1 MPEYKVQEVKKSGLI
16 IVHYGIFKIGWDWL
30 ILLCTF
36 YVAIMV
42 PFNAAFKREGRIK
55 EFIYMDVF
63 VEVMFAID
71 IVLNFRTTFL
81 NKSGQVVYD
90 SRLIAINY
98 IRGWFLLDLL
108 AAIPFDVLY
117 AFSVETMTMVHL
129 LKVARLLRLA
139 RLLQKL
145 ERYNQYSVV
154 VLALLMCMFA
164 LLAHWLAC
172 IWYAIG
178 KAELDDNDGN
188 WTVGWL
194 YELSERLDNL
204 IINKTHNIPDIVTSY
219 LTALYFTCSSLT
231 SVGFGNVSANTNAEK
246 IFSVCAMLVGAI
258 MHAVV
263 FGNVTTII
271 QRMYARRATFH
282 SKTKDLK
289 DFFRVHHIPKPL
301 KHRMRDYFQAMWSIN
316 NGIDFKEILK
326 DFPEDMRGEIA
337 IHLHRE
343 ILSLPIF
350 QQSPPGCLKSVS
362 LQTERFVCGPGE
374 FIMRKGDA
382 VNYLYYVCSGSME
395 VLKDEQ
401 VVAILGKGDIFGTD
415 LDYDDPVSISG
426 CDVRSLAYC
435 ELLCIQV
442 KGLVEALLLY
452 PDFAETFNSELP
464 NDLTYNVREGHE
476 DHSDDESSTAAPVI
490 TLPSISEDEEE
501 ENEDN
506 NNDSTSKKRS
516 RPSRLLRLPR
526 DDHDEDG
533 GGVEGKG
540 NTSLSPLL
548 SQFSREN
555 SSSEWLAGR
564 GKMPNGH
571 IGATLSMRLANQ
583 QSKLKDWISRAR
595 KRDDGHAAPSTTPL
609 VSSVPTTPTQPPAYA
624 PTRPKPNIPPPL
636 LSALALRRTA
646 SGGNRL
652 NHRRC
657 RDKMKSCRT
666 LPTLNSGSLLR
677 LVSSSPTP
685 QQYVHV
691 HNSLHPSYNPSPSP
705 NPNLYPAP
713 SFYFSQSTDGG
724 DTRDTISLQS
734 GSSLAPEWS
743 GYLSQGKPEQF
754 LSPFQTSKFNFGGGT
769 PSPLVSPRVNF
780 SPGNFPSLS
789 RQSVLSLN
797 NDRIPAVSGLSGDKT
812 GSIKHLHSP
821 NQRCDRV
828 PPLTHA
834 DGAKSLFI
842 KPSRS
847 LDAGGPKNNE
857 IRVATTAASASLDMT
872 TEGLDKK
879 NLSPESLNSKVSGFQ
894 NEYYQLTQLE
904 PCDARSGHCE
914 KASALRMSD
923 LELSFSS
930 DSPQFDISTTEDEA
944 LFRSDKKM
952 MDNNGTLSSR
962 NSYSLQRTDAEAV
975 ESFSHL
981 KTSHRIKLAGLYPQ
995 GLDSMT
1001 LNILRKRQ
1009 QLTVTSAP
1017 FPRAPGDIEYI
1028 DAEPGQRPSSQ
1039 RTAAK
1044 SHSPSLSQLPVFT
1057 TTPSPA
1063 MAPQAT
1069 KLDASKSF
1077 QRSSPKVTSFSG
1089 IDELFT
1095 SLFQIELCISHTWIY
1110 FGGVP
1115 NLVGHQLGRVAVTL
1129 LQSLLYFRPNTSAR
1143 CSLLPFWAK
1152 SNNYVY
1158 SDGIYLAEK
1167 YIHKSGIPDMNGQLF
1182 PSPRLK
1188 DGQRLNASHSMLDI
1202 LGERDRDI
1210 YTAIPCG

>member
-442 KGLVEALLLY
+442 STVDCLSVCLLQTYSVKSLHPGLSIRIITSWSVHYGHYVLLGPLRSLRPGLSIRVKGLVEALLLY

-526 DDHDEDG
+526 DEHDEDG

-548 SQFSREN
+548 SQYSREN
-555 SSSEWLAGR
+555 SSSDWLAGR

-595 KRDDGHAAPSTTPL
+595 K
-609 VSSVPTTPTQPPAYA
+609 
-624 PTRPKPNIPPPL
+624 
-636 LSALALRRTA
+636 
-646 SGGNRL
+646 
-652 NHRRC
+652 
-657 RDKMKSCRT
+657 
-666 LPTLNSGSLLR
+666 
-677 LVSSSPTP
+677 
-685 QQYVHV
+685 
-691 HNSLHPSYNPSPSP
+691 
-705 NPNLYPAP
+705 
-713 SFYFSQSTDGG
+713 
-724 DTRDTISLQS
+724 
-734 GSSLAPEWS
+734 
-743 GYLSQGKPEQF
+743 
-754 LSPFQTSKFNFGGGT
+754 
-769 PSPLVSPRVNF
+769 
-780 SPGNFPSLS
+780 
-789 RQSVLSLN
+789 
-797 NDRIPAVSGLSGDKT
+797 
-812 GSIKHLHSP
+812 
-821 NQRCDRV
+821 
-828 PPLTHA
+828 
-834 DGAKSLFI
+834 
-842 KPSRS
+842 
-847 LDAGGPKNNE
+847 
-857 IRVATTAASASLDMT
+857 
-872 TEGLDKK
+872 
-879 NLSPESLNSKVSGFQ
+879 
-894 NEYYQLTQLE
+894 
-904 PCDARSGHCE
+904 
-914 KASALRMSD
+914 
-923 LELSFSS
+923 
-930 DSPQFDISTTEDEA
+930 
-944 LFRSDKKM
+944 
-952 MDNNGTLSSR
+952 
-962 NSYSLQRTDAEAV
+962 
-975 ESFSHL
+975 
-981 KTSHRIKLAGLYPQ
+981 
-995 GLDSMT
+995 
-1001 LNILRKRQ
+1001 
-1009 QLTVTSAP
+1009 
-1017 FPRAPGDIEYI
+1017 
-1028 DAEPGQRPSSQ
+1028 
-1039 RTAAK
+1039 
-1044 SHSPSLSQLPVFT
+1044 
-1057 TTPSPA
+1057 
-1063 MAPQAT
+1063 
-1069 KLDASKSF
+1069 
-1077 QRSSPKVTSFSG
+1077 
-1089 IDELFT
+1089 
-1095 SLFQIELCISHTWIY
+1095 
-1110 FGGVP
+1110 
-1115 NLVGHQLGRVAVTL
+1115 
-1129 LQSLLYFRPNTSAR
+1129 
-1143 CSLLPFWAK
+1143 
-1152 SNNYVY
+1152 
-1158 SDGIYLAEK
+1158 
-1167 YIHKSGIPDMNGQLF
+1167 
-1182 PSPRLK
+1182 
-1188 DGQRLNASHSMLDI
+1188 
-1202 LGERDRDI
+1202 
-1210 YTAIPCG
+1210 